1 MPRAIVVLIFAAYCS
16 GTNTPTLWGSRVI
29 GKKSGS
35 SGPMNYW
42 YEGEFVSNATI
53 TLDDVNAQSSME
65 IIAKGNI
72 TSTTFFVPGCNFT
85 KPDPGGIC
93 HQRKTSMYLFTS
105 VTHPSSY
112 LSHIYRNHIC
122 CASNSVDLVK
132 DETTDLRIFNGHFP
146 VKINVFRESFVFSGN
161 RTVVVVI
168 IVYKQSGA
176 NTPTLWGSRIVGKAS
191 GPSDTMNYEIEGK
204 FRILVNADVELSI
217 VNDTCILNGTQFWGS
232 PCRKSEG
239 NVAITVKDVTKQGS
253 LIILK
258 VNNLSVITSTTFF
271 LPGCKFP
278 PPEPVDL
285 VKDEKADLRVF
296 RGIFQRKT
304 NVSHDRFAFAGKNS
318 GVVVSI
324 DYTQSG
330 AICNN
335 FHIQRCPF
343 IIFGN
348 ITYGVANIWM
358 AECNKCMGQTRPKFF
373 SNQFDAFKVHRENL
387 FPKTWT
393 KQIIRLKLY
402 SSNFP

>member
-1 MPRAIVVLIFAAYCS
+1 MLRVIVVLIFAAYC
-16 GTNTPTLWGSRVI
+16 
-29 GKKSGS
+29 
-35 SGPMNYW
+35 
-42 YEGEFVSNATI
+42 
-53 TLDDVNAQSSME
+53 
-65 IIAKGNI
+65 
-72 TSTTFFVPGCNFT
+72 
-85 KPDPGGIC
+85 
-93 HQRKTSMYLFTS
+93 
-105 VTHPSSY
+105 
-112 LSHIYRNHIC
+112 
-122 CASNSVDLVK
+122 
-132 DETTDLRIFNGHFP
+132 
-146 VKINVFRESFVFSGN
+146 
-161 RTVVVVI
+161 
-168 IVYKQSGA
+168 SGA

-204 FRILVNADVELSI
+204 FRVLVNADLELLI

-232 PCRKSEG
+232 PCKKSEG
-239 NVAITVKDVTKQGS
+239 NAAITVKDVTKQGS

-278 PPEPVDL
+278 PPEPDEVDLKTSFPLSRFVQDSETFKVDFAVWGANSMSEVKFGINGEIYCTWLGTKLTAKNDSFCVDL

-330 AICNN
+330 ISPEVAECSRKLMNRICNN
-335 FHIQRCPF
+335 FRIQRCPF

-373 SNQFDAFKVHRENL
+373 SNQFDAF
-387 FPKTWT
+387 
-393 KQIIRLKLY
+393 
-402 SSNFP
+402 